1 MRIEIEYWWG
11 KVQRKAKSLVFCK
24 RPHVLLKVNQAAI
37 RREIA
42 GTIETL
48 TIEAVETIAT
58 DCFELIE
65 IK

>member
-1 MRIEIEYWWG
+1 MG
-11 KVQRKAKSLVFCK
+11 PKKAKSFVKYPTFY
-24 RPHVLLKVNQAAI
+24 LKVNQAAN

-58 DCFELIE
+58 DCVELIE